1 MIYNSRIYDLIN
13 NDRVDKDELDALIK
27 QFTSYGPISGKNKD
41 EAYEALLGI
50 NKICE
55 KHNMPL
61 VYVDDGT
68 VIEKDLA
75 HRLIDNLKRDEYGK
89 NL

>member
-41 EAYEALLGI
+41 EA
-50 NKICE
+50 
-55 KHNMPL
+55 
-61 VYVDDGT
+61 
-68 VIEKDLA
+68 
-75 HRLIDNLKRDEYGK
+75 
-89 NL
+89 

>member
-1 MIYNSRIYDLIN
+1 MSKLYYEDTANWSYTEYGSLNSLFVKMFNYI
-13 NDRVDKDELDALIK
+13 DKYK
-27 QFTSYGPISGKNKD
+27 Y

-68 VIEKDLA
+68 DIEKDLA